1 MPDGQTNGTDVEK
14 RTMDSKT
21 EKKAF
26 EMDSLDTD
34 SLNSLLGRVDS
45 LLMGSSSQPQSFQV
59 VSNFTVFIVEVQLD

>member
-1 MPDGQTNGTDVEK
+1 MPGGQTNGTDVEK
-14 RTMDSKT
+14 RTMGSKT

-59 VSNFTVFIVEVQLD
+59 VSNFTIFIVEVQLD